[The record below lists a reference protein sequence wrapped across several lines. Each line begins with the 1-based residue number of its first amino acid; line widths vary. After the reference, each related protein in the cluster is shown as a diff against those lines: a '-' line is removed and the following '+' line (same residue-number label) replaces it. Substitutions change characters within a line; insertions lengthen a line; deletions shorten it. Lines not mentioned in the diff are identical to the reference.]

1 MRTIILKPEAYMAK
15 LTIYGTPASRTFR
28 TLWMAKE
35 LGLEHEHVPVDF
47 RKGDTKKEEY
57 RRLNPNERIPTIQDG
72 DLVLWESMAI
82 NLYLAKKHGGPLA
95 PKNLAEE
102 ALATQWS
109 MWGLTEAEPDI
120 VNVLRNRFML
130 PEAQRDEASAK
141 RSEDALKKP
150 MAVLEG
156 ALAKRDWLVGD
167 RCTVA
172 DINLAGIVSTVHRIK
187 LDLAPYPKVAAW
199 LKRCLDR
206 PAAVAA
212 LKQREEAMKAL
223 AA

>member
-1 MRTIILKPEAYMAK
+1 MAK
-15 LTIYGTPASRTFR
+15 LTIYGTAASRAFR

-35 LGLEHEHVPVDF
+35 LGLDYEHVPVDF
-47 RKGDTKKEEY
+47 RKGDTKKDDY

-95 PKNLAEE
+95 PKNATEE

-109 MWGLTEAEPDI
+109 MWGLNEGEHDLINA
-120 VNVLRNRFML
+120 LRNRVAL
-130 PEAQRDEASAK
+130 PEGQRDEASAK
-141 RSEDALKKP
+141 RSEEALKKP
-150 MAVLEG
+150 MAVLEA
-156 ALAKRDWLVGD
+156 ALTKNPWLLGD

-172 DINLAGIVSTVHRIK
+172 DINLAGIISTTARINF
-187 LDLAPYPKVAAW
+187 DMTPYPKTAAW
-199 LKRCLDR
+199 LKTCLGR

-212 LKQREEAMKAL
+212 MKLREEAMKAL